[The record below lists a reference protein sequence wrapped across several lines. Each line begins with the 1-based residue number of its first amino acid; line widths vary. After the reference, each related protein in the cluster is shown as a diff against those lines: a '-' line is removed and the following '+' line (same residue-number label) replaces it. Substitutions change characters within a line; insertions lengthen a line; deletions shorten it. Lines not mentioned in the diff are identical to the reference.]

1 MLSPSRAEV
10 FVMRFHLNLQWKV
23 LLLVAAAMTAIVL
36 ASSYLHG
43 LITAR
48 LIESDRYNT
57 AVRQTATVAGR
68 ITSRG
73 LFARLEPESLEDL
86 RQDISLVVSSRPEFE
101 QIDVYR
107 VLPEGVRLVATSTP
121 NAERLPALAADT
133 RDAGGVEVEH
143 PWPDVSSVETTR
155 GGRPFWVI
163 TAAVRGPD
171 GDGYLSSLVAKDS
184 RSELTSSLQAQHNL
198 LLGGAVVASVIIFYL
213 LFVRF
218 FRRPAADI
226 VAAMASARGGDLGA
240 RVPVLRHDELG
251 EIGEGFNR
259 LIEDLG
265 ERDREREG
273 LLTQISGFN
282 EELRREVA
290 TATRE
295 LRSANES
302 LLQTQQRLARSERLA
317 AVGQIAASLAHEIG
331 TPLNA
336 ISGHVQLLARS
347 HPEHRDTRRRVEIIQ
362 AQLSFIIGVVRRL
375 LSHTQ
380 PRRSER
386 APVDLNA
393 LVRELLWLVKPT
405 LDAHDISV
413 AVNLAEDLPP
423 VPADHDSLQQV
434 FLNLVNN
441 SVDAMPEGGWL
452 EITTRREEAGRAV
465 ELLFRDSGEGIAP
478 AALDHVFEPMW
489 TTKPAGSGFG
499 LAIAREI
506 MVEHGGQ
513 IEAVTGQGRGAAF
526 RLTLPLAGGPETAA
540 RAEEVTTDAA

>member
-1 MLSPSRAEV
+1 
-10 FVMRFHLNLQWKV
+10 MRFRLNLQWKV

-43 LITAR
+43 LITSR

-57 AVRQTATVAGR
+57 AVRQTVTVAGR
-68 ITSRG
+68 ITARN

-101 QIDVYR
+101 QIDVYQS
-107 VLPEGVRLVATSTP
+107 LAEGARLVSTSTP
-121 NAERLPALAADT
+121 DAPRLPALNEST
-133 RDAGGVEVEH
+133 QVSGEGEMEH
-143 PWPDVSSVETTR
+143 PWPDVYSVETTR
-155 GGRPFWVI
+155 GRRSFWVI
-163 TAAVRGPD
+163 TAAVRGPG
-171 GDGYLSSLVAKDS
+171 GDGYLSALVAKDA
-184 RSELTSSLQAQHNL
+184 RSELTSNLRAQHNL
-198 LLGGAVVASVIIFYL
+198 LLGGAVVASVAIFYL
-213 LFVRF
+213 LFVHF

-226 VAAMASARGGDLGA
+226 VAAMSSARGGDLNA
-240 RVPVLRHDELG
+240 RVTVRRQDELG
-251 EIGEGFNR
+251 EIGGGFNR
-259 LIEDLG
+259 LMDDLG

-282 EELRREVA
+282 EELRREVT

-295 LRSANES
+295 LRAANES

-336 ISGHVQLLARS
+336 ISGHVQLLSRS
-347 HPEHRDTRRRVEIIQ
+347 HPEHRDTQRRVEIIQ
-362 AQLSFIIGVVRRL
+362 TQLSFIIGVVKSL
-375 LSHTQ
+375 LSRTQ
-380 PRRSER
+380 PQRAER
-386 APVDLNA
+386 TPVDLNA

-423 VPADHDSLQQV
+423 VPADHDGLQQV
-434 FLNLVNN
+434 LLNLVNN

-452 EITTRREEAGRAV
+452 ELTTRRDEAGRAV
-465 ELLFRDSGEGIAP
+465 ELLFRDSGEGIP
-478 AALDHVFEPMW
+478 PSALDHVFEPLW
-489 TTKPAGSGFG
+489 TTKPSGSGFG

-513 IEAVTGQGRGAAF
+513 IEAVGGGGRGAAF
-526 RLTLPLAGGPETAA
+526 RLTLPLTGSGGETAA
-540 RAEEVTTDAA
+540 SAEEVTTDAA

>member
-1 MLSPSRAEV
+1 
-10 FVMRFHLNLQWKV
+10 MRLRLNLQWKV

-68 ITSRG
+68 ITARD
-73 LFARLEPESLEDL
+73 LFARQDPGSLEDL

-107 VLPEGVRLVATSTP
+107 SLPEGMRLVATSTP
-121 NAERLPALAADT
+121 AAERLPALTAGTPAV
-133 RDAGGVEVEH
+133 GGVEVEH
-143 PWPDVSSVETTR
+143 PWPDIHSTETTR

-163 TAAVRGPD
+163 TAEVRGPD
-171 GDGYLSSLVAKDS
+171 GNGYLSSLVAKDV
-184 RSELTSSLQAQHNL
+184 RSELTGNLQTQHNL
-198 LLGGAVVASVIIFYL
+198 LLGGAVVASVVIFYL

-226 VAAMASARGGDLGA
+226 VAAMSSARGGDLNA
-240 RVPVLRHDELG
+240 RVPVHRQDELG
-251 EIGEGFNR
+251 EIGSGFNR
-259 LIEDLG
+259 LMDELG

-295 LRSANES
+295 LRAANES

-336 ISGHVQLLARS
+336 ISGHVQLLSRS
-347 HPEHRDTRRRVEIIQ
+347 RPDDRDTQRRVEIIQ
-362 AQLSFIIGVVRRL
+362 TQLSFIIGVVKSL
-375 LSHTQ
+375 LSRTQ
-380 PRRSER
+380 PQRAERS
-386 APVDLNA
+386 PVDLNA

-413 AVNLAEDLPP
+413 AVNLAEDLPE
-423 VPADHDSLQQV
+423 VPADHDGLQQV
-434 FLNLVNN
+434 LLNLVNN

-452 EITTRREEAGRAV
+452 EISTGRDGEGRGV
-465 ELLFRDSGEGIAP
+465 ELLFRDSGEGIPP

-489 TTKPAGSGFG
+489 TTKLAGNGFG

-506 MVEHGGQ
+506 MIEHGGQ
-513 IEAVTGQGRGAAF
+513 IEAVGGQGRGAAF
-526 RLTLPLAGGPETAA
+526 RLTLPLAGAGTAA

>member
-1 MLSPSRAEV
+1 
-10 FVMRFHLNLQWKV
+10 MRLRLNLQWKV
-23 LLLVAAAMTAIVL
+23 LLLVAGAMSAIVL

-68 ITSRG
+68 ITARD
-73 LFARLEPESLEDL
+73 LFARLEAGGLEDL

-107 VLPEGVRLVATSTP
+107 SLPEGVRLVATSKP
-121 NAERLPALAADT
+121 DGPRLPALT
-133 RDAGGVEVEH
+133 AGAGETVGDELEH
-143 PWPDVSSVETTR
+143 PWPDIYTAETAR
-155 GGRPFWVI
+155 GERLFWVI
-163 TAAVRGPD
+163 TAAVSGP
-171 GDGYLSSLVAKDS
+171 GGGGFLSALVARDS
-184 RSELTSSLQAQHNL
+184 QSELTSNLQVEHNL
-198 LLGGAVVASVIIFYL
+198 LLGGAVVAAVAIFYF

-226 VAAMASARGGDLGA
+226 VAAMSAARSGDLGA
-240 RVPVLRHDELG
+240 RVAVRRQDELG
-251 EIGEGFNR
+251 EIGGGFNR
-259 LIEDLG
+259 LMDDLS

-273 LLTQISGFN
+273 LLTQIRGFN

-290 TATRE
+290 TATQE
-295 LRSANES
+295 LRGANES

-347 HPEHRDTRRRVEIIQ
+347 RPDDRDTQRRVEIIQ
-362 AQLSFIIGVVRRL
+362 TQLSFIIGVVRSL
-375 LSHTQ
+375 LSRTQ
-380 PRRSER
+380 PRRAER
-386 APVDLNA
+386 RSPVDLNA

-423 VPADHDSLQQV
+423 VPADHDGLQQV
-434 FLNLVNN
+434 LLNLVNN
-441 SVDAMPEGGWL
+441 SVDAMPTGGWL
-452 EITTRREEAGRAV
+452 EITTQRAAAGRAV
-465 ELLFRDSGEGIAP
+465 ELLFRDSGEGIPP
-478 AALDHVFEPMW
+478 AALDRVFEPMW
-489 TTKPAGSGFG
+489 TTKPSGSGFG

-513 IEAVTGQGRGAAF
+513 IEAVAGAGRGAAF
-526 RLTLPLAGGPETAA
+526 RLTLPLHADREPGPRAA
-540 RAEEVTTDAA
+540 EVTTDAA

>member
-1 MLSPSRAEV
+1 
-10 FVMRFHLNLQWKV
+10 MRLRLNLQWRV
-23 LLLVAAAMTAIVL
+23 LLLVAGAMTAIVL

-43 LITAR
+43 LITSR

-68 ITSRG
+68 ITARD
-73 LFARLEPESLEDL
+73 LFARPEPESLEDL

-107 VLPEGVRLVATSTP
+107 GLPEGVRLVATSTP
-121 NAERLPALAADT
+121 AAERLPALTAGTPA
-133 RDAGGVEVEH
+133 AGGVEVEH
-143 PWPDVSSVETTR
+143 PWPDIYSVETTR
-155 GGRPFWVI
+155 GNRSFWVI
-163 TAAVRGPD
+163 TAAVRGAD
-171 GDGYLSSLVAKDS
+171 GDGYLSALVVRDS
-184 RSELTSSLQAQHNL
+184 RSALTSSLQAQHNL
-198 LLGGAVVASVIIFYL
+198 LLGGAVVASVAIFYL

-226 VAAMASARGGDLGA
+226 VAAMSAARGGELGA
-240 RVPVLRHDELG
+240 RVTVRRQDELG

-259 LIEDLG
+259 LMEDLG
-265 ERDREREG
+265 GRDREREG

-295 LRSANES
+295 LRGANES

-336 ISGHVQLLARS
+336 ISGHVQLLSRS
-347 HPEHRDTRRRVEIIQ
+347 HPDHRDTQRRVEIIQ
-362 AQLSFIIGVVRRL
+362 AQLSFIIGIVKSL
-375 LSHTQ
+375 LSRTQ
-380 PRRSER
+380 PPRAERRS
-386 APVDLNA
+386 VDLNA

-413 AVNLAEDLPP
+413 AVNLSEDLPELP
-423 VPADHDSLQQV
+423 GDHDGLQQV

-452 EITTRREEAGRAV
+452 EITTSLDEAGRVV
-465 ELLFRDSGEGIAP
+465 ELLFRDSGEGIPP

-489 TTKPAGSGFG
+489 TTKPSGSGFG

-506 MVEHGGQ
+506 MVGHGGQ
-513 IEAVTGQGRGAAF
+513 IEAVGGGGRGAAF
-526 RLTLPLAGGPETAA
+526 RLTLPLAGGESPAP
-540 RAEEVTTDAA
+540 AEEVATDAA

>member
-1 MLSPSRAEV
+1 
-10 FVMRFHLNLQWKV
+10 MRLRLNLQWKV
-23 LLLVAAAMTAIVL
+23 LLLVAVAMSAIVL

-68 ITSRG
+68 ITARD
-73 LFARLEPESLEDL
+73 LFARQGPESLEDL

-107 VLPEGVRLVATSTP
+107 SLPEGVRLVTTSTP
-121 NAERLPALAADT
+121 DAERLPALAAGA
-133 RDAGGVEVEH
+133 RDASGVEAQH
-143 PWPDVSSVETTR
+143 PWPDIYSVETTR
-155 GGRPFWVI
+155 GNRPFWVI
-163 TAAVRGPD
+163 TAAVRGPG
-171 GDGYLSSLVAKDS
+171 GDGYLSSLVAKDV
-184 RSELTSSLQAQHNL
+184 RSELTGSLQAQHNL
-198 LLGGAVVASVIIFYL
+198 LLGGAVVASVVIFYL

-226 VAAMASARGGDLGA
+226 VAAMSSARGGDLAA
-240 RVPVLRHDELG
+240 RVAVRRQDELG
-251 EIGEGFNR
+251 EIGGGFNR
-259 LIEDLG
+259 LMDDLG

-295 LRSANES
+295 LRAANES

-336 ISGHVQLLARS
+336 ISGHVQLLSRS
-347 HPEHRDTRRRVEIIQ
+347 HPDDRDTQRRVEIIQ
-362 AQLSFIIGVVRRL
+362 TQLSFIIGVVKSL
-375 LSHTQ
+375 LSRTQ
-380 PRRSER
+380 PKRAERS
-386 APVDLNA
+386 PVDLNA

-423 VPADHDSLQQV
+423 APADHDGLQQV
-434 FLNLVNN
+434 LLNLVNN

-452 EITTRREEAGRAV
+452 EITTRRDEAGRAV
-465 ELLFRDSGEGIAP
+465 ELLFRDSGEGIPP
-478 AALDHVFEPMW
+478 AALKRVFEPMW

-513 IEAVTGQGRGAAF
+513 IEAVGGGGRGAAF
-526 RLTLPLAGGPETAA
+526 RLTLPLAGGGEAA
-540 RAEEVTTDAA
+540 TPAEEVATDAA

>member
-1 MLSPSRAEV
+1 
-10 FVMRFHLNLQWKV
+10 MRFGLNLQWKV
-23 LLLVAAAMTAIVL
+23 LLLVAAAMTAIVT

-68 ITSRG
+68 ITARD
-73 LFARLEPESLEDL
+73 LFDRLDRESLEDL

-101 QIDVYR
+101 QIDVYHS
-107 VLPEGVRLVATSTP
+107 LGEGVRLVATSTP
-121 NAERLPALAADT
+121 DAERLPALAGGTTA
-133 RDAGGVEVEH
+133 AGGAEVEH
-143 PWPDVSSVETTR
+143 PWPDVYSVETTR
-155 GGRPFWVI
+155 GGRSFWVV

-171 GDGYLSSLVAKDS
+171 GDGYLSALVVKDS
-184 RSELTSSLQAQHNL
+184 RSELTSNLQAQHNL
-198 LLGGAVVASVIIFYL
+198 LLGGAVVTSVAIFYL

-218 FRRPAADI
+218 FRRPAVDI
-226 VAAMASARGGDLGA
+226 VAAMSSARGGDLNA
-240 RVPVLRHDELG
+240 RVAVRRQDELG
-251 EIGEGFNR
+251 EIGGGFNR
-259 LIEDLG
+259 LMDDIS
-265 ERDREREG
+265 ERDRERDG

-282 EELRREVA
+282 EELRNEVES
-290 TATRE
+290 ATRE
-295 LRSANES
+295 LRAANES

-347 HPEHRDTRRRVEIIQ
+347 HPGHRDTQRRVEIIQ
-362 AQLSFIIGVVRRL
+362 TQLSFIIGVVKRL
-375 LSHTQ
+375 LSRTQ
-380 PRRSER
+380 PRRAER
-386 APVDLNA
+386 MRVDLNA
-393 LVRELLWLVKPT
+393 LVREMLWLVKPT

-413 AVNLAEDLPP
+413 AVNLCEDLPP
-423 VPADHDSLQQV
+423 VPADHNGLQQV

-452 EITTRREEAGRAV
+452 EITTRREGAGRSV
-465 ELLFRDSGEGIAP
+465 ELLFRDSGEGIP
-478 AALDHVFEPMW
+478 LISHDHIFEPMW
-489 TTKPAGSGFG
+489 TTKPSGSGFG

-513 IEAVTGQGRGAAF
+513 IEAVGGKGEGAAF
-526 RLTLPLAGGPETAA
+526 LLTLPVAGGDETSARPEEM
-540 RAEEVTTDAA
+540 RTDAA

>member
-1 MLSPSRAEV
+1 
-10 FVMRFHLNLQWKV
+10 MRFRLNLQWKV
-23 LLLVAAAMTAIVL
+23 LLLVAGAMTTIVL
-36 ASSYLHG
+36 VSSYLHG
-43 LITAR
+43 LIAAR

-68 ITSRG
+68 ITTRE
-73 LFARLEPESLEDL
+73 LLARLDPESIEDL
-86 RQDISLVVSSRPEFE
+86 RQDISLFVSSRPEFE

-107 VLPEGVRLVATSTP
+107 SLPEGMRLIATSTP
-121 NAERLPALAADT
+121 DAERLPALAAG
-133 RDAGGVEVEH
+133 APVEGGGEMEH
-143 PWPDVSSVETTR
+143 PWPDVYSVETTR
-155 GGRPFWVI
+155 AGRSFWVI
-163 TAAVRGPD
+163 TAGVRVPD
-171 GDGYLSSLVAKDS
+171 GNGYLSALVAKDV

-198 LLGGAVVASVIIFYL
+198 LLGGAVVASVAIFYL

-226 VAAMASARGGDLGA
+226 VAAMSAARRGDLGA
-240 RVPVLRHDELG
+240 RVVVRRQDELG
-251 EIGEGFNR
+251 EIGGGFNR
-259 LIEDLG
+259 LMDELG
-265 ERDREREG
+265 ERDREREE

-295 LRSANES
+295 LRAANES

-347 HPEHRDTRRRVEIIQ
+347 HSEDRDTRRRVEIIQ
-362 AQLSFIIGVVRRL
+362 TQLSFIIGVVRRL
-375 LSHTQ
+375 LSRTQ
-380 PRRSER
+380 PQRAERS
-386 APVDLNA
+386 PVDLNA
-393 LVRELLWLVKPT
+393 LVREMLWLVKPT

-413 AVNLAEDLPP
+413 AIDLCEDLPP
-423 VPADHDSLQQV
+423 VPADRDGLQQV

-441 SVDAMPEGGWL
+441 SMDAMPEGGWL
-452 EITTRREEAGRAV
+452 EITTRRDEAGRV
-465 ELLFRDSGEGIAP
+465 IELLFRDSGVGLAP
-478 AALDHVFEPMW
+478 GVLDHIFEPMW
-489 TTKPAGSGFG
+489 TTKPTGSGFG

-513 IEAVTGQGRGAAF
+513 IEAVKVEGHGAAF
-526 RLTLPLAGGPETAA
+526 RLTLPLAGGGDAA
-540 RAEEVTTDAA
+540 PRSEEVTTDAA

>member
-1 MLSPSRAEV
+1 
-10 FVMRFHLNLQWKV
+10 MRLRLNLQWKV
-23 LLLVAAAMTAIVL
+23 LLLVAGAMTAIVL

-68 ITSRG
+68 ITARD
-73 LFARLEPESLEDL
+73 LFARQDPESLEDL

-101 QIDVYR
+101 QIDVYSS
-107 VLPEGVRLVATSTP
+107 LPEGVRLVATSTP
-121 NAERLPALAADT
+121 NAERLPALTAGA
-133 RDAGGVEVEH
+133 RDASGVEAEH
-143 PWPDVSSVETTR
+143 PWPDIYSVETAR
-155 GGRPFWVI
+155 GNRSFWVI
-163 TAAVRGPD
+163 TAAVKGPD
-171 GDGYLSSLVAKDS
+171 GDGYLSALVVKDA
-184 RSELTSSLQAQHNL
+184 RSELTSNLQTQHNR
-198 LLGGAVVASVIIFYL
+198 LLGGAVVASVAIFYL

-226 VAAMASARGGDLGA
+226 VAAMSSARGGDLGA
-240 RVPVLRHDELG
+240 RVVVRRQDELG
-251 EIGEGFNR
+251 EIGGGFNR
-259 LIEDLG
+259 LMDELG

-317 AVGQIAASLAHEIG
+317 AVGQITASLAHEIG

-347 HPEHRDTRRRVEIIQ
+347 HPDDRDTQRRVEIIQ
-362 AQLSFIIGVVRRL
+362 TQLSFIIGIVKSL
-375 LSHTQ
+375 LSRTQ
-380 PRRSER
+380 PPRAERS
-386 APVDLNA
+386 PVDLNA

-413 AVNLAEDLPP
+413 AVNLAEDIPA
-423 VPADHDSLQQV
+423 VPADHDGLQQV

-452 EITTRREEAGRAV
+452 EITTRRDEAGRGV
-465 ELLFRDSGEGIAP
+465 ELLFRDSGEGIPP
-478 AALDHVFEPMW
+478 AALDHIFEPTW
-489 TTKPAGSGFG
+489 TTKPSGSGFG

-506 MVEHGGQ
+506 MVGHGGQ
-513 IEAVTGQGRGAAF
+513 IEAVGGQGRGAAF
-526 RLTLPLAGGPETAA
+526 RLTFPLAGESAA
-540 RAEEVTTDAA
+540 PAEEVTTDAA

>member
-1 MLSPSRAEV
+1 
-10 FVMRFHLNLQWKV
+10 MRLRLNLQWKV
-23 LLLVAAAMTAIVL
+23 LLLVAAAMTAIVM

-68 ITSRG
+68 ITARD
-73 LFARLEPESLEDL
+73 LFARQDPESLEDL

-107 VLPEGVRLVATSTP
+107 TLPEGMRLVATSTP
-121 NAERLPALAADT
+121 NAERLPALAAGT
-133 RDAGGVEVEH
+133 QSAGGVEVER
-143 PWPDVSSVETTR
+143 PWPDIHSAETTR

-163 TAAVRGPD
+163 TAEVRGPD
-171 GDGYLSSLVAKDS
+171 GNGYLSSLVAKDV
-184 RSELTSSLQAQHNL
+184 RSELTSSLHTQHNL
-198 LLGGAVVASVIIFYL
+198 VLGGAVVASVVIFYL

-218 FRRPAADI
+218 FRRPAADV
-226 VAAMASARGGDLGA
+226 VAAMSSARGGDLGA
-240 RVPVLRHDELG
+240 RVVVRRRDELG

-259 LIEDLG
+259 LMDELG

-295 LRSANES
+295 LRAVNES

-336 ISGHVQLLARS
+336 ISGHVQLLSRS
-347 HPEHRDTRRRVEIIQ
+347 HPDDRDTQRRVEIIQ
-362 AQLSFIIGVVRRL
+362 SQLSFIIGVVKSL
-375 LSHTQ
+375 LSRTQ
-380 PRRSER
+380 PRRAQR
-386 APVDLNA
+386 AAVDLNA

-413 AVNLAEDLPP
+413 AVNLAEDLPE
-423 VPADHDSLQQV
+423 VAADHDGLQQV
-434 FLNLVNN
+434 LLNLVNN

-452 EITTRREEAGRAV
+452 EITTGRDAAGRAV
-465 ELLFRDSGEGIAP
+465 ELLFRDSGEGIPTNAFG
-478 AALDHVFEPMW
+478 HVFEPMW
-489 TTKPAGSGFG
+489 TTKPSGSGFG

-513 IEAVTGQGRGAAF
+513 IEAVGGDGRGATF
-526 RLTLPLAGGPETAA
+526 RLTLPLASGAGTAPQ
-540 RAEEVTTDAA
+540 AEEVKTDAA